1 MSEDSANPV
10 VEPVVKEE
18 VSPLAESTT
27 PAPDTQAVVE
37 PEVVEESSKTIP
49 KERFDQVWAR
59 TKKAEAKAAELEA
72 ERQQEREARIRL
84 EERLAAKE
92 AVKAAE
98 PEYTREQL
106 KVFIEE
112 GKITEAQAD
121 EYREKL
127 IEQRLER
134 KFKEKLDKES
144 TATKILGEIDQY
156 KQLIPDVMVPG
167 SESRQKY
174 EQEYKY
180 MVRELGLP
188 DNYATQLAATRAAF
202 GDLSMVKTRTATK
215 QAVVSRESFEETHTA
230 SNGSQKATKPFRDTL
245 PQYKIEHYEK
255 MIKAGVHKDWK
266 EVEALEKWTPSLSG
280 RR

>member
-37 PEVVEESSKTIP
+37 PEVVEEGSKTIP

-84 EERLAAKE
+84 EERLAVKE
-92 AVKAAE
+92 AAKAAE

-106 KVFIEE
+106 KIFIEE

-134 KFKEKLDKES
+134 KFKEKLNQDS
-144 TATKILGEIDQY
+144 TTTKILGEIDQY
-156 KQLIPDVMVPG
+156 KTLIPDVMVPG
-167 SESRQKY
+167 SENRQKY
-174 EQEYKY
+174 ESKYKR
-180 MVRELGLP
+180 MLSLGFP
-188 DNYATQLAATRAAF
+188 DNYATQLAATEAAF
-202 GDLSMVKTRTATK
+202 GDLETVKTRAASQRT
-215 QAVVSRESFEETHTA
+215 VVSRESFEETHTA
-230 SNGSQKATKPFRDTL
+230 SNGAQKATKPFKDTL
-245 PQYKIEHYEK
+245 PQYKVEHYEK

-266 EVEALEKWTPSLSG
+266 EVEALEKWTPSLG
-280 RR
+280 KRR